1 LVALV
6 AGLKFELRT
15 RVPERRAAR
24 SHGFAAL
31 ASGLLVVPMLTGCLP
46 KTERPDLV
54 SLLVPPAYRAAA
66 PGLNAA
72 VPALD
77 WWRSFHSAE
86 LTRFIE
92 EAQTAN
98 LDIGAAMGRIMQA
111 DAQAKITGAPLLPTL
126 DFEGLGSRSRTPS
139 RGGAVSTA
147 SSVVSPTGAT
157 EIGEYRA
164 ALNASYE
171 IDFWGKNRA
180 LSQAAE
186 ESAVSARFNKEVV
199 VLSTIVSVGTAYL
212 NILVSQDRLR
222 IARQNL
228 AAASRILTLIQ
239 QRAQQGTASDLDV
252 AQQESLV
259 ATVRATI
266 PAFDQTLR
274 QNIAVLAVLMGRAP
288 EDLLVKGGSLYALTI
303 PRVSPGLPSQLLLQ
317 RPDIRAAETNLAS
330 AEASIDSAR
339 AAFFPTISL
348 TAQGGYDATIFKLLL
363 TPQTAFYN
371 VAVNITQPIFDGLRL
386 QGNLQLQEGRQ
397 FEFLK
402 AYCQSILAGF
412 RDVEIA
418 LIAIDDEAKR
428 ERLLAAAVAASRR
441 AFALSETRLREGV
454 TDLVVVTQTQQTL
467 FTNED
472 ALVLSRLARLQAVLS
487 LYQALG
493 GGWFPPGVA
502 LGYGLR

>member
-1 LVALV
+1 VA
-6 AGLKFELRT
+6 
-15 RVPERRAAR
+15 
-24 SHGFAAL
+24 
-31 ASGLLVVPMLTGCLP
+31 MLTGCLP

-54 SLLVPPAYRAAA
+54 SLLVPPAYQAGPRNL
-66 PGLNAA
+66 PAA

-98 LDIGAAMGRIMQA
+98 FDIGAAVGRIMQA
-111 DAQAKITGAPLLPTL
+111 DAQAKITSAPLLPTL
-126 DFEGLGSRSRTPS
+126 DFEGLGSRSKLP
-139 RGGAVSTA
+139 GGRDV
-147 SSVVSPTGAT
+147 
-157 EIGEYRA
+157 GEYRA

-171 IDFWGKNRA
+171 IDFWGKNRFN
-180 LSQAAE
+180 SQAVQ
-186 ESAVSARFNKEVV
+186 ESAVNTRFNKEVV
-199 VLSTIVSVGTAYL
+199 VLSTTVSVGTAYL

-228 AAASRILTLIQ
+228 AAASRILTLIR

-259 ATVRATI
+259 ETVRATI
-266 PAFDQTLR
+266 PAFEQTLR

-288 EDLLVKGGSLYALTI
+288 EDLLVKGGSLYNLTI

-317 RPDIRAAETNLAS
+317 RPDIRAAEANLAS
-330 AEASIDSAR
+330 AEASIDAAR

-348 TAQGGYDATIFKLLL
+348 TATGGYDATIFRLLL

-386 QGNLQLQEGRQ
+386 EGNLELQQGRQ

-402 AYCQSILAGF
+402 NYCSSILSGF
-412 RDVEIA
+412 RDVEVA
-418 LIAIDDEAKR
+418 LIAIDQEAKR
-428 ERLLAAAVAASRR
+428 ERVLAAAVASSRR
-441 AFALSETRLREGV
+441 AFNLSETRLREGV

-472 ALVLSRLARLQAVLS
+472 ALVLSRFARLQDVLS

-493 GGWFPPGVA
+493 GGWFPPGVP
-502 LGYGLR
+502 LGTGLR

>member
-1 LVALV
+1 MF
-6 AGLKFELRT
+6 GLRT
-15 RVPERRAAR
+15 RVPVVHATRWRR
-24 SHGFAAL
+24 FAAL
-31 ASGLLVVPMLTGCLP
+31 ASGLLLMPMLTGCLP
-46 KTERPDLV
+46 KFERPDLV
-54 SLLVPPAYRAAA
+54 SLLVPPAYRAG
-66 PGLNAA
+66 PRESPAA

-77 WWRSFHSAE
+77 WWRGFHSFE

-126 DFEGLGSRSRTPS
+126 DFAGLGSRSKAP
-139 RGGAVSTA
+139 GKPEV
-147 SSVVSPTGAT
+147 
-157 EIGEYRA
+157 GEYRV

-180 LSQAAE
+180 ASQAAE
-186 ESAVSARFNKEVV
+186 ESAVVARFNKEVV

-222 IARQNL
+222 IARENL
-228 AAASRILTLIQ
+228 AAASRILTLIR
-239 QRAQQGTASDLDV
+239 QRAEQGTASALDV

-259 ATVRATI
+259 ATIRATI

-274 QNIAVLAVLMGRAP
+274 QNVAVLAVLIARPP
-288 EDLLVKGGSLYALTI
+288 EALLVKGGSLYGLTI
-303 PRVSPGLPSQLLLQ
+303 PHVSPGLPSQLLLQ
-317 RPDIRAAETNLAS
+317 RPDIRAAEANLAS
-330 AEASIDSAR
+330 AEANIDSAR

-348 TAQGGYDATIFKLLL
+348 TAQGGYDATIFRLLF

-371 VAVNITQPIFDGLRL
+371 IAVNITQPIFDGLRL
-386 QGNLQLQEGRQ
+386 EGNLELAQGRQ
-397 FEFLK
+397 FELLK
-402 AYCQSILAGF
+402 AYCQSILSGF

-418 LIAIDDEAKR
+418 LIAIDDEARR
-428 ERLLAAAVAASRR
+428 ERLLSAAVASSRR
-441 AFALSETRLREGV
+441 AFALAETRLREGV
-454 TDLVVVTQTQQTL
+454 TDLVVVLQTQQTL

-472 ALVLSRLARLQAVLS
+472 ALILSRLARLQAVLS

-493 GGWFPPGVA
+493 GSWFPPGTA